1 MSRSPFLLGALLNTV
16 LTFGQLGRLPLD
28 SIVDLDLGHSHQLE
42 INGLGDYNANTVFN
56 ELPAAILRGGLLTR
70 ELRQRSLDAL
80 RNKGNSAGYVVEGH
94 VQWSWRTGDKR
105 WRPLVRSAHKQLG
118 GLDFTRDQFAVAF
131 FGNAAYEDRIA
142 ELSPSGYEQWRFQT
156 LGFGYRDA
164 IGRSYFRLD
173 LVRGQS
179 FAAVDVR
186 EADLYT
192 GIDGRVLRS
201 NLVGDY
207 HASDTA
213 GQGFDRTNG
222 LGLALSGRWNS
233 TLKVGARTIALAVG
247 IEDLG
252 LLRWND
258 RSVQVRK
265 DTLIAFTGLEVESIF
280 ALDDVIIGE
289 ETLLDTFG
297 LRYRIGAFTRV
308 MPFRAL
314 VSGAIALGARYK
326 LGLEV
331 DHLYL
336 PGYLPQVALQGS
348 RRMGERTL
356 VGTTLS
362 YGGFGAFR
370 WGISAKRRFGEHVLL
385 CLSTPQ
391 LPALFSE
398 QARGLGILFGTELVF

>member
-1 MSRSPFLLGALLNTV
+1 MSRSTFLLPVLLSAG
-16 LTFGQLGRLPLD
+16 LSLGQWGILPAD
-28 SIVDLDLGHSHQLE
+28 TIVDLGRDHVHYVE
-42 INGLGDYNANTVFN
+42 MNGTADYNANTVFN
-56 ELPAAILRGGLLTR
+56 ELPAGILRGGLLTR

-80 RNKGNSAGYVVEGH
+80 RNNGNRAGYAFEGH
-94 VQWSWRTGDKR
+94 VQWSWRTGETR
-105 WRPLVRSAHKQLG
+105 WRPLIRLAHKELG

-131 FGNAAYEDRIA
+131 FGNAAYEDRTA
-142 ELSPSGYEQWRFQT
+142 ELAPSGFEQWRYQT
-156 LGFGYRDA
+156 LGFGYRDP
-164 IGRSYFRLD
+164 IGRSFFRLD

-192 GIDGRVLRS
+192 GVDGRVLRS

-222 LGLALSGRWNS
+222 LGLVLSSRWNS
-233 TLKVGARTIALAVG
+233 KLQVGARTIELVVG

-252 LLRWND
+252 LVRWND

-265 DTLIAFTGLEVESIF
+265 DTLITFTGLEVESIF

-297 LRYRIGAFTRV
+297 LRYRTGAFTKV
-308 MPFRAL
+308 MPFRAHI
-314 VSGAIALGARYK
+314 SGAVALGARYK
-326 LGLEV
+326 LGIEV
-331 DHLYL
+331 DHRYL
-336 PGYLPQVALQGS
+336 PGYIPQVAMQGS

-362 YGGFGAFR
+362 YGGFGALR
-370 WGISAKRRFGEHVLL
+370 WGISARRRFGDHLL
-385 CLSTPQ
+385 LSLSTHQ
-391 LPALFSE
+391 LTALFSE
-398 QARGLGILFGTELVF
+398 RVRGIGILFGTELAF

>member
-1 MSRSPFLLGALLNTV
+1 MSRSPFLLFALLAAG
-16 LTFGQLGRLPLD
+16 LSFGQLGRLPAD
-28 SIVDLDLGHSHQLE
+28 SIVDLKPVHTHHLE
-42 INGLGDYNANTVFN
+42 ATSMADYNASTVFN

-94 VQWSWRTGDKR
+94 VQWSWHTGDKR
-105 WRPLVRSAHKQLG
+105 WRPLVRLAHKELG

-131 FGNAAYEDRIA
+131 FGNAAFENRTA

-201 NLVGDY
+201 NLVGAY

-213 GQGFDRTNG
+213 GRGFDRTNG

-233 TLKVGARTIALAVG
+233 KLKVGARTIELAVG

-252 LLRWND
+252 VVQWND

-297 LRYRIGAFTRV
+297 LRYRMGAFTRV
-308 MPFRAL
+308 MPFRAH

-326 LGLEV
+326 LGIEV
-331 DHLYL
+331 DHRYL
-336 PGYLPQVALQGS
+336 PGYVPQVALQGS

-362 YGGFGAFR
+362 YGGFGALR
-370 WGISAKRRFGEHVLL
+370 WGISAKRRFGDHLL
-385 CLSTPQ
+385 LSLSTPQ
-391 LPALFSE
+391 LTALISE
-398 QARGLGILFGTELVF
+398 RARGIGILFGTELAF